1 MSKPESQ
8 REDSEE
14 FKTSYGGTGIPAP
27 TEQAYPNGSYVDLSE
42 EDNRKRTIPRP
53 MIVESCHLID
63 GLHMYRLK
71 DLKGASHN
79 NGKLYPEGKLG
90 WS

>member
-1 MSKPESQ
+1 
-8 REDSEE
+8 
-14 FKTSYGGTGIPAP
+14 
-27 TEQAYPNGSYVDLSE
+27 
-42 EDNRKRTIPRP
+42 